1 MIHLLLPFGES
12 HLSLYTQKPKGTK
25 RMFES
30 FLRAHA
36 TLADLQPKKQKAATV
51 ASSKQEAAVAVL

>member
-1 MIHLLLPFGES
+1 
-12 HLSLYTQKPKGTK
+12 
-25 RMFES
+25 MFES